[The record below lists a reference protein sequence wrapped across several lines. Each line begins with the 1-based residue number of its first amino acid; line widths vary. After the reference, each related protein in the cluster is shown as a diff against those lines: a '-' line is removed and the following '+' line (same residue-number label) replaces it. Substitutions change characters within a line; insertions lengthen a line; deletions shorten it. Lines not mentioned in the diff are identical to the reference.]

1 MPLISTSRFDKTLS
15 DPTPLFAAV
24 GAGDLALAKLRAAR
38 DSFDAQAWQE
48 QARAKLSAQMDNLRA
63 ELNGEQGQ
71 VSDLPVRLQAA
82 VADAVAMSATT
93 YTELATRGRDVV
105 ARVRHQPSTDE
116 MQADLPSTA
125 DVVDPVEPIF
135 PSTADV
141 VDPVEPIFPST
152 ADALQPD
159 LPSTGD
165 AADALQPE
173 PPSTAGAADL
183 PPEGTTG
190 AVEELRG

>member
-24 GAGDLALAKLRAAR
+24 GAGDLALTKLRAAR

-116 MQADLPSTA
+116 MQADLPSTV
-125 DVVDPVEPIF
+125 DVVDPVAPIV
-135 PSTADV
+135 PST
-141 VDPVEPIFPST
+141 I
-152 ADALQPD
+152 DALQPD
-159 LPSTGD
+159 LSSTADAAD

-173 PPSTAGAADL
+173 PPSAAGAADL
-183 PPEGTTG
+183 PPPEGTTG
-190 AVEELRG
+190 AEEELRG